1 MRGGFTPSG
10 LERLH
15 RVMERHVAS
24 GYVPGLVALV
34 YRGDETHVEALGT
47 RVLGEDA
54 PMRRDTIVRMAS
66 TTKPITAAAMLMLL
80 EECELRLDD
89 PLTELLPELSQARVL
104 REPTGPLHDTVAA
117 DRAITVRD
125 LLTFG
130 SGYGADFGHLDSP
143 LMNKMDEIGVQA
155 GPVAPEMT
163 PEEWLRR
170 LGTLPRAHQPGRGWL
185 YNHGSDLA
193 GILISRVT
201 GEPLSHFMEERI
213 FAPLGMRDT
222 AFFVPDEKLSR
233 FGPQYGA
240 GDGDGSSLVV
250 ADATDGLFSR
260 PPIFEQGSGGL
271 VSTADDLLAFQ
282 RFVLDGGRAGSQ
294 RLLSRA
300 SVALLQTNQLAAAQ
314 GQPLGPDQG
323 WTFGCSVDLRQTGLG
338 SSAGRYGWIGGS
350 GTAVYADP
358 RAGSIDILLTQ
369 REMDGP
375 GMPPMADLAVAAY
388 AAFDD

>member
-10 LERLH
+10 VERLH

-34 YRGDETHVEALGT
+34 HRGDETHVEALGT

-54 PMRRDTIVRMAS
+54 PMRRDTIFRMAS

-104 REPTGPLHDTVAA
+104 REPTGPLDDTVAA

-143 LMNKMDEIGVQA
+143 LMNKMSEIGVQA
-155 GPVAPEMT
+155 GPVAPDMT

-170 LGTLPRAHQPGRGWL
+170 LGSLPRAHQPGRGWL

-201 GEPLSHFMEERI
+201 GEPLGHFMEERI

-240 GDGDGSSLVV
+240 GDGSSLVV
-250 ADATDGLFSR
+250 ADATDGLFNR

-282 RFVLDGGRAGSQ
+282 RFLLDGGRAGSQ

-369 REMDGP
+369 RLMEGP
-375 GMPPMADLAVAAY
+375 GSPPMADLAVAAY

>member
-1 MRGGFTPSG
+1 VRGGFTPSG

-34 YRGDETHVEALGT
+34 HRGEETHVEALGT
-47 RVLGEDA
+47 RVLGKDA
-54 PMRRDTIVRMAS
+54 PMRRDTIFRLAS
-66 TTKPITAAAMLMLL
+66 ATKPITAAAVLMLL

-89 PLTELLPELSQARVL
+89 PLTELLPELRDARVL
-104 REPTGPLHDTVAA
+104 REPTGPLDDTVAA
-117 DRAITVRD
+117 DRAITTRD
-125 LLTFG
+125 LLTFA
-130 SGYGADFGHLDSP
+130 SGYGADFGNLDSP
-143 LMNKMDEIGVQA
+143 LMTKMSQIGVQA
-155 GPVAPEMT
+155 GPVAPDLT

-170 LGTLPRAHQPGRGWL
+170 LGTLPLAHQPGHGWL

-193 GILISRVT
+193 GIVISRVT
-201 GEPLSHFMEERI
+201 GQPLSHFLRERI
-213 FAPLGMRDT
+213 FTPLGMQDT
-222 AFFVPDEKLSR
+222 AFFVPPEKLSR
-233 FGPQYGA
+233 FGPEYRET
-240 GDGDGSSLVV
+240 DDSSLIVDDP
-250 ADATDGLFSR
+250 ADGHFSR

-271 VSTADDLLAFQ
+271 VTTADDLLAFQ
-282 RFVLDGGRAGSQ
+282 RFLLGGGRAGSQ

-300 SVALLQTNQLAAAQ
+300 SVSLLQTNQLSAAQ

-369 REMDGP
+369 RLMEGP
-375 GMPPMADLAVAAY
+375 GSPPMADLAVAAY
-388 AAFDD
+388 AAFDE